1 MIKRLLL
8 LVTFSLIV
16 SACAPA
22 TQPALMPFVITLT
35 TPPPNFPSIVNTPSV
50 PEPTATAY
58 FSPTIDTGPT
68 ATAYSS
74 PTIDTG
80 PTATAYSSP
89 TIDTGPTATAYSS
102 PTAVEVS
109 PTTTV
114 FPTPFLPT
122 ETYIPYLATP
132 TETQLPPLELPTEQ
146 LKPPTLLPWS
156 GLPTYLA
163 DSDPGMLFRVDYDP
177 KAWAQTAGNFG
188 DIVLANRQIPYCIL
202 TPWSGRGLPVDWKV
216 AHEFRNIGSASFD
229 VNTVSSQGVLKFV
242 SYVGGD
248 HHVLT
253 GFQVTFDTQSDACL
267 QAAETVFGTLRS
279 YAAVPTATPLSSP
292 TP

>member
-8 LVTFSLIV
+8 LVPLLLIF

-22 TQPALMPFVITLT
+22 TQTAMMPFVVTLT
-35 TPPPNFPSIVNTPSV
+35 TPPPDFPSPAQTQPAPSAALIASSAA
-50 PEPTATAY
+50 PADTATLLP
-58 FSPTIDTGPT
+58 PTST
-68 ATAYSS
+68 ATSA
-74 PTIDTG
+74 PEL
-80 PTATAYSSP
+80 TATSTQP
-89 TIDTGPTATAYSS
+89 TETPIPASY
-102 PTAVEVS
+102 
-109 PTTTV
+109 
-114 FPTPFLPT
+114 TPFVDTPTLTPGPT

-132 TETQLPPLELPTEQ
+132 TETLLPPLVLPTEQ
-146 LKPPTLLPWS
+146 PKAPALLPWT
-156 GLPTYLA
+156 GLPTYAA

-177 KAWAQTAGNFG
+177 NVWAQTTGNFG
-188 DIVLANRQIPYCIL
+188 GIVLANRQIPYCLL

-216 AHEFRNIGSASFD
+216 THDFRTIGSAAFD
-229 VNTVSSQGVLKFV
+229 VNTVTSQGVVKFV

-253 GFQVTFDTQSDACL
+253 GFQVTFETQPDACL

-279 YAAVPTATPLSSP
+279 YAAVPTATPASSP